1 VPITNDNLYEGGE
14 TYTVN
19 LSNATGGASIG
30 TASVSTEIVD
40 DGRPSDPTDPSSPP
54 VNDDRPQVTSVT
66 SPSVTEGDEL
76 EFVVTLSNPSTTPTT
91 VTLTPASGSAD
102 LGVDTATPIEV
113 SFDGGSSWQTV
124 SGPTVDVPAGVTSFT
139 VRVPT
144 VDDSISEGDETI
156 TLSAGTPQNAAP
168 VVGTGTIVDN
178 EGAPT
183 INISGPAIVDEAAGT
198 ATYTVTL
205 SHASAGPV
213 TVDYASA
220 DGSATAGS
228 DYDATSGTLS
238 FAPGTT
244 SLTITVPITNDN
256 LYEGGETYTVNLSNA
271 TGGASIGTASVS
283 TEIVDG
289 RPAERPDRPRAAR
302 RSTTTV
308 RR

>member
-1 VPITNDNLYEGGE
+1 MAAAPGK
-14 TYTVN
+14 
-19 LSNATGGASIG
+19 
-30 TASVSTEIVD
+30 
-40 DGRPSDPTDPSSPP
+40 PS
-54 VNDDRPQVTSVT
+54 
-66 SPSVTEGDEL
+66 
-76 EFVVTLSNPSTTPTT
+76 
-91 VTLTPASGSAD
+91 A
-102 LGVDTATPIEV
+102 
-113 SFDGGSSWQTV
+113 
-124 SGPTVDVPAGVTSFT
+124 GPTVDVPAGVTSFT

-283 TEIVDG
+283 TEIVDDG
-289 RPAERPDRPRAAR
+289 RPSDPTDPSSPPVNDDRPQVTQRHQPERDRRRRAGVRGDAEQPQRHGHHRHPHAGQRQRRPGRGHRHPDRSQLRWRQHLAKPSAAR
-302 RSTTTV
+302 RWTCP
-308 RR
+308 RA